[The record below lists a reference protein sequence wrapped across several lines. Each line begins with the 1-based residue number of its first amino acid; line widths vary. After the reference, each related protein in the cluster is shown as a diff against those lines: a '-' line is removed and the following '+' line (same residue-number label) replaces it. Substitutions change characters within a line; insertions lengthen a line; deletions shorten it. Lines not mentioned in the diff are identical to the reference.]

1 MSFGELNDNMIKEL
15 IFLFDIS
22 LLQNSFCRRAKRPFQ
37 GGQPNRLGAIVMVN
51 GGVYGGR
58 QTTALVNSITE
69 AVGLR
74 QALPVNMH

>member
-22 LLQNSFCRRAKRPFQ
+22 LLQNSFCRRAKRPFR
-37 GGQPNRLGAIVMVN
+37 GGQPNRLGTIVTVN

-58 QTTALVNSITE
+58 RTTASVNSLTE

-74 QALPVNMH
+74 QPLPVNIH